1 MPDPCSICTSEHRDE
16 IDRLLVI
23 GSSMRAMAGRFG
35 CGRSSLMRHKAAHLS
50 PAIVRVAQEHE
61 AERIVTLLDRVSR
74 LVDAAESILKTA
86 QDTGKAALALSAIR
100 EVRESLKLLGAASG
114 ELRDGPTVQILN
126 VQQSSEWTDLRAM
139 ILAALAPFP
148 EARIAMAAAIAP
160 NLAQPRRI
168 PGPAALTPYRPE
180 EPAEADLDAIDG

>member
-1 MPDPCSICTSEHRDE
+1 VPDPCSICTSEHRDE
-16 IDRLLVI
+16 IDRLLVV

-50 PAIVRVAQEHE
+50 PAIVQVAKEHE
-61 AERIVTLLDRVSR
+61 ADRIVTLLDRVSR

-86 QDTGKAALALSAIR
+86 QDTGKASLALSAIR

-126 VQQSSEWTDLRAM
+126 VASSPDWIGMRTRLLMALEPWPEAK
-139 ILAALAPFP
+139 IAAAAALAPSLAAP
-148 EARIAMAAAIAP
+148 LPNALARVP
-160 NLAQPRRI
+160 LS
-168 PGPAALTPYRPE
+168 PYRPPE
-180 EPAEADLDAIDG
+180 DAEDVFDA